1 MWKVVLIV
9 LGLLYVLSPFDILP
23 DWILGWGWLDDG
35 VIAVLLGRFLL
46 EQFRKTQ
53 TVDPGKRAGNRA
65 NGNGTTGNDHR
76 NQNRDRHRHASDDWD
91 PYRVLDLSRDASAAD
106 IKKAYLRLA
115 NQYHP
120 DKVTHLG
127 REFKELAE
135 IKFKEIQQAYE
146 ELKGR

>member
-1 MWKVVLIV
+1 MWKIILIV

-46 EQFRKTQ
+46 EQFRKP
-53 TVDPGKRAGNRA
+53 DSFKHGKGPAGSGHRPGGAENDNR
-65 NGNGTTGNDHR
+65 R
-76 NQNRDRHRHASDDWD
+76 QKQDRHRPASEGWD
-91 PYRVLDLSRDASAAD
+91 PYRVLDLPYDASAAD

-127 REFKELAE
+127 KEFKELAE
-135 IKFKEIQQAYE
+135 IKFKEIQQAYL